1 MDLGVTLGLIGFALL
16 AIALARV
23 AYERR
28 LDRKSADAALDRF
41 HSLEGSRQ
49 YQLVW
54 SGAC

>member
-23 AYERR
+23 AHERR
-28 LDRKSADAALDRF
+28 LDRKSADAALGRF

-49 YQLVW
+49 YQLVS